1 MSKETTFTPEQ
12 LEIARLER
20 NRRLREWRKA
30 NPDKVKAANIRT
42 MLNSAEK
49 RKATKTGGKL

>member
-49 RKATKTGGKL
+49 RKATKTGG

>member
-1 MSKETTFTPEQ
+1 MSKATTFTPEQ